1 VHSGYTIQSY
11 FLDQCQKS
19 ELSRIRKVDLVFG
32 LLKFNTY
39 LFERVQQN
47 VDISR
52 ELHPVF
58 RRDNISGKS
67 SFSQQANGPN
77 QLLLGLP
84 CNLKHL
90 VERSRL
96 SETELAGIC

>member
-1 VHSGYTIQSY
+1 MLEVIEQ
-11 FLDQCQKS
+11 
-19 ELSRIRKVDLVFG
+19 SRISKVGLVFG
-32 LLKFNTY
+32 LLKFNTC

-52 ELHPVF
+52 ELRPVF

-67 SFSQQANGPN
+67 SFSQQASGPN

-90 VERSRL
+90 VEHSRL